1 MTTFLVCKQQ
11 KRYTE
16 VTGREPMMPE
26 YATGFW
32 QSKLRYVTQAQV
44 LEVAR
49 EYKKLPLDVIV
60 IDFFYC
66 KKQGDWSFD
75 NGYFQNSKA
84 MIDEL

>member
-1 MTTFLVCKQQ
+1 MIPV
-11 KRYTE
+11 
-16 VTGREPMMPE
+16 
-26 YATGFW
+26 YAMFFC
-32 QSKLRYVTQAQV
+32 QSKLRYVTQDLV

-75 NGYFQNSKA
+75 NDYFPNPKA

>member
-1 MTTFLVCKQQ
+1 
-11 KRYTE
+11 
-16 VTGREPMMPE
+16 MMPE
-26 YATGFW
+26 ETMGFW
-32 QSKLRYVTQAQV
+32 QSKIRYITQDQV
-44 LEVAR
+44 LEVAH

-66 KKQGDWSFD
+66 KKQGDWSFE

>member
-1 MTTFLVCKQQ
+1 M
-11 KRYTE
+11 
-16 VTGREPMMPE
+16 
-26 YATGFW
+26 
-32 QSKLRYVTQAQV
+32 
-44 LEVAR
+44 LEVAH

-75 NGYFQNSKA
+75 NDYFPNPKA

>member
-1 MTTFLVCKQQ
+1 
-11 KRYTE
+11 
-16 VTGREPMMPE
+16 MMPE
-26 YATGFW
+26 EEMGFQ
-32 QSKLRYVTQAQV
+32 QSKLRYVTQDQV
-44 LEVAR
+44 LEVAH

-75 NGYFQNSKA
+75 NDYFPNSKA

>member
-1 MTTFLVCKQQ
+1 
-11 KRYTE
+11 
-16 VTGREPMMPE
+16 MMPE
-26 YATGFW
+26 EVMGFW
-32 QSKLRYVTQAQV
+32 QSKLRYVTQDQV
-44 LEVAR
+44 LEVAH

>member
-1 MTTFLVCKQQ
+1 
-11 KRYTE
+11 
-16 VTGREPMMPE
+16 MMPVN
-26 YATGFW
+26 AMFFC
-32 QSKLRYVTQAQV
+32 QSKLRYVTQDLV

-75 NGYFQNSKA
+75 NDYFPNPKA

>member
-1 MTTFLVCKQQ
+1 M
-11 KRYTE
+11 
-16 VTGREPMMPE
+16 
-26 YATGFW
+26 GFQ
-32 QSKLRYVTQAQV
+32 QSKLRYVTQDQV
-44 LEVAR
+44 LEVAH

-66 KKQGDWSFD
+66 KKQGDWSFE

>member
-1 MTTFLVCKQQ
+1 
-11 KRYTE
+11 
-16 VTGREPMMPE
+16 MMPE
-26 YATGFW
+26 EAMGFQ
-32 QSKLRYVTQAQV
+32 QSKLRYVTQDQV
-44 LEVAR
+44 LEVAH

-66 KKQGDWSFD
+66 KKQGDWSFE

>member
-1 MTTFLVCKQQ
+1 
-11 KRYTE
+11 
-16 VTGREPMMPE
+16 MMPE
-26 YATGFW
+26 EAMGFQ
-32 QSKLRYVTQAQV
+32 QSKLRYVTQDQV
-44 LEVAR
+44 LEVAH

-75 NGYFQNSKA
+75 NDYFPNSKA

>member
-1 MTTFLVCKQQ
+1 M
-11 KRYTE
+11 
-16 VTGREPMMPE
+16 
-26 YATGFW
+26 GFQ
-32 QSKLRYVTQAQV
+32 QSKLRYVTQDQV
-44 LEVAR
+44 LEVAH

-75 NGYFQNSKA
+75 NDYFPNSKA

>member
-1 MTTFLVCKQQ
+1 
-11 KRYTE
+11 
-16 VTGREPMMPE
+16 MMSE
-26 YATGFW
+26 EAMGFQ
-32 QSKLRYVTQAQV
+32 QSKLRYVTQDQL

-75 NGYFQNSKA
+75 NDYFPNSKA

>member
-26 YATGFW
+26 EVMGFW
-32 QSKLRYVTQAQV
+32 QSKLRYLTQDQL

-75 NGYFQNSKA
+75 NDYFPNSKA

>member
-1 MTTFLVCKQQ
+1 
-11 KRYTE
+11 
-16 VTGREPMMPE
+16 MMSE
-26 YATGFW
+26 YAMGFW
-32 QSKLRYVTQAQV
+32 QSKLRYVTQDQL

-75 NGYFQNSKA
+75 NDYFPNPKA

>member
-1 MTTFLVCKQQ
+1 
-11 KRYTE
+11 
-16 VTGREPMMPE
+16 MMPE
-26 YATGFW
+26 EVMGFW
-32 QSKLRYVTQAQV
+32 QSKLRYVTQDQV
-44 LEVAR
+44 LEVAH

-75 NGYFQNSKA
+75 NDYFPNSKA

>member
-1 MTTFLVCKQQ
+1 
-11 KRYTE
+11 
-16 VTGREPMMPE
+16 MMPE
-26 YATGFW
+26 EEMGFQ
-32 QSKLRYVTQAQV
+32 QSKLRYVTQDQV
-44 LEVAR
+44 LEVAH

-75 NGYFQNSKA
+75 KDYFPNPKA

>member
-1 MTTFLVCKQQ
+1 
-11 KRYTE
+11 
-16 VTGREPMMPE
+16 MMPE
-26 YATGFW
+26 EVMGFW
-32 QSKLRYVTQAQV
+32 QSKLRYVTQDQV

-75 NGYFQNSKA
+75 NDYFPNSKA